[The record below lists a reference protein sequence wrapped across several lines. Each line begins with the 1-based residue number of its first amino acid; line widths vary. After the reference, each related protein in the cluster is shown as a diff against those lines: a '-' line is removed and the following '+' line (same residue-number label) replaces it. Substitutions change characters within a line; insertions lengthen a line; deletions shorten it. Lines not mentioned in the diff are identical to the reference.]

1 MDIVNTV
8 KQNIVVIGII
18 TIQEIGNNQKP
29 HNGKVRSKSI
39 MPPLKNIIE
48 KKLYIDNIFIFISFF
63 VK

>member
-8 KQNIVVIGII
+8 KQNIVVIGKI
-18 TIQEIGNNQKP
+18 TIQEIGINQKP

-48 KKLYIDNIFIFISFF
+48 KKTIYR
-63 VK
+63 